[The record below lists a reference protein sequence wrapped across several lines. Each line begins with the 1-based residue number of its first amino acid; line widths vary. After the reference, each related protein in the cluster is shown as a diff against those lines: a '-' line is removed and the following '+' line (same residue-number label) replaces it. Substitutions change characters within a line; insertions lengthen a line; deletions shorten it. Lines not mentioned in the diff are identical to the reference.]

1 MMNKQSLSALVR
13 RAEDRDHFVA
23 SQLAQFREI
32 QKIDNSGVAEY
43 LRCDSDQLLR
53 LAMCFAPTPKD
64 DFPSHVQKLA
74 SFAGCD
80 AGQLALLIR
89 KCDAVRIATRRV
101 AEDGSRYSLA
111 ARDQK
116 EGVESDDDS
125 GDGVSQ

>member
-1 MMNKQSLSALVR
+1 MSKQSLSALVR
-13 RAEDRDHFVA
+13 RAEDHEHFVA
-23 SQLAQFREI
+23 SKLAQFREI
-32 QKIDNSGVAEY
+32 QKIDDSGVAEY
-43 LRCDSDQLLR
+43 LRCDPDQLLR
-53 LAMCFAPTPKD
+53 LAMCIAPTPKD
-64 DFPSHVQKLA
+64 AFPSYVQKLA

-116 EGVESDDDS
+116 EDVESHDDS
-125 GDGVSQ
+125 GDGVST